1 VKLGLIEELAELVE
15 TWKQDPETDLEE
27 QLQCLELSM
36 MLLLK
41 LITVDGTVLIQAK
54 LFEPDVIN
62 RLRTLDFGPSL
73 FKSKDI

>member
-1 VKLGLIEELAELVE
+1 MKLGLIEELAEMVE

-62 RLRTLDFGPSL
+62 RLRNLDFGPSL